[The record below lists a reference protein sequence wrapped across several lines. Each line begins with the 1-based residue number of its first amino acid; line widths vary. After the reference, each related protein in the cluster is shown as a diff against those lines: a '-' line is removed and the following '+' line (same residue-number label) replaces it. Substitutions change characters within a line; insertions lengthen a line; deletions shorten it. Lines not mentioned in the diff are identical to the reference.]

1 MSRKKILERRQKRL
15 EEKRSKLLK
24 RSQESQDVEEVR
36 AINEQLTEIAEDLRD
51 IADELETLKDDGGD
65 GSGGS
70 DGGDGSGGS
79 DGSRGD
85 DPDGGNGR
93 SQIPEGA
100 QARGGNPM
108 QAYGGVRGSFVQNT
122 GGQVQEVDP
131 YDTEEYRTAF
141 MEFVCRGVP
150 IPENMRGEIPREFRE
165 AQVTLTSDASAV
177 IPTSIMNEIIRQ
189 MDSHGNAWAKARK
202 LSVQGGVKIPILAL
216 KPTATWIDED
226 KVSDTQKVSSTESVS
241 FSYYGLEC
249 RIAQSILANVTTLKM
264 FQNLFTTLA
273 TEAMITACEIAM
285 FNGDGDGKL
294 TGITTDSRITAANKI
309 KLKAS
314 EITQWTVW
322 KKKVFAKMKKAY
334 RKGEFWM
341 NQATFDGYIDGMV
354 DANGQPI
361 GRVNYGIDGGETYRF
376 GGKNVETVDDD
387 ILKDYDTA
395 ANNEVFGVFI
405 DMNNYVVNTNMQMV
419 TVRWTDH
426 DTNQI
431 KDKCLMIVDGK
442 LADVNGVLLLVKD
455 TTADSQGTGGGVGA

>member
-70 DGGDGSGGS
+70 DGGDGSGGG

-93 SQIPEGA
+93 SQIPDGA

-108 QAYGGVRGSFVQNT
+108 QAYGGVRGSFAQNT
-122 GGQVQEVDP
+122 G
-131 YDTEEYRTAF
+131 
-141 MEFVCRGVP
+141 

-226 KVSDTQKVSSTESVS
+226 KVSDTQKISSTESVS

-249 RIAQSILANVTTLKM
+249 RIAQSILANVTTLKI

-294 TGITTDSRITAANKI
+294 TGITTDSRIPAANKI

-455 TTADSQGTGGGVGA
+455 TTADAGAGA

>member
-1 MSRKKILERRQKRL
+1 MGRKKILERRRRRL
-15 EEKRSKLLK
+15 EEKKANLMK

-36 AINEQLTEIAEDLRD
+36 AINEQLADIAEDLRD
-51 IADELETLKDDGGD
+51 IADELEALEDDGGNDGGEGGD
-65 GSGGS
+65 GSGD
-70 DGGDGSGGS
+70 DG
-79 DGSRGD
+79 GSRGD
-85 DPDGGNGR
+85 DPDGRN
-93 SQIPEGA
+93 QIPDGA

-108 QAYGGVRGSFVQNT
+108 QAYGFMRASFQQNM
-122 GGQVQEVDP
+122 GNQQNEPDP
-131 YDTEEYRTAF
+131 YDTEEYRKAF

-150 IPENMRGEIPREFRE
+150 IPDTMRGEMPKEFRE

-177 IPTSIMNEIIRQ
+177 IPTSIMNDIIRE

-202 LSVQGGVKIPILAL
+202 LNVQGGVKIPILSL

-226 KVSDTQKVSSTESVS
+226 EVSDTQKVSSTESVT

-249 RIAQSILANVTTLKM
+249 RIAQSILANITTLKM

-285 FNGDGDGKL
+285 FNGDGNGKL
-294 TGITTDSRITAANKI
+294 QGITKDSRIPAANKI

-314 EITQWTVW
+314 EITQWTAW

-334 RKGEFWM
+334 RKGEFWL

-354 DANGQPI
+354 DGNGQPI

-376 GGKNVETVDDD
+376 GGKTVETVDDD
-387 ILKDYDTA
+387 ILKDYDNA
-395 ANNEVFGVFI
+395 ANNEVFGVFM
-405 DMNNYVVNTNMQMV
+405 DMSNYVINTNMKMV

-442 LADVNGVLLLVKD
+442 LSDVNGVLLLVKD
-455 TTADSQGTGGGVGA
+455 TTADSQ